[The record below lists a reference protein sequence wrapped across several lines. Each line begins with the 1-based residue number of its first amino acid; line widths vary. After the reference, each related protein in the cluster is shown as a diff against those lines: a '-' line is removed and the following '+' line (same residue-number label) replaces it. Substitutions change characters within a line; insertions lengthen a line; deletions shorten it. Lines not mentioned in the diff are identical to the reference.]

1 MADTRNVPEDVTP
14 EELAA
19 ALRLVRSQRT
29 RPRKLGSAQRAAAD
43 EETIFVRGEGG
54 AVFEMAPS
62 RMSADLSRRLRM
74 GRLRRVNP
82 DGSAYRRE
90 GGREPAPTGSEPYR
104 GGGGPLSE
112 GRVPRPAKTA
122 PKAAWVE
129 YAVAA
134 LGADPEE
141 AEGMSRA
148 DLIEL
153 ADYRSDPAA
162 EDFAGGTVPT
172 EEPDADLEEQ
182 GDSKT
187 DTRGRPAQAAPKREW
202 IDHAVA
208 RGLVSRED
216 AANYTKDDL
225 IEMTK

>member
-1 MADTRNVPEDVTP
+1 MAGTRNVPEDVTP
-14 EELAA
+14 EELAE

-29 RPRKLGSAQRAAAD
+29 RPRKLGAAQRAAAD

-90 GGREPAPTGSEPYR
+90 GGREPVPTGSEPYR
-104 GGGGPLSE
+104 GGGSPLTE

-134 LGADPEE
+134 LGADPEQ

-153 ADYRSDPAA
+153 PDYRDPAA
-162 EDFAGGTVPT
+162 EDFGGGTVPP
-172 EEPDADLEEQ
+172 EDVDGDPQEQ

-187 DTRGRPAQAAPKREW
+187 DARGRPAQAAPKREW

-208 RGLVSRED
+208 KGLVSRED